1 MLKQGCIWLAVGGL
15 AGCAGLPPRPQLA
28 ATAEIL
34 CAQAHRLDGHKGA
47 EEVAKICAKREFA
60 EAWLDLAEEAEA
72 LVKAQRE
79 GKARP

>member
-15 AGCAGLPPRPQLA
+15 AGCASLPRPQLA
-28 ATAEIL
+28 ATAEVL
-34 CAQAHRLDGHKGA
+34 CAQAHRLDDHKGA

>member
-1 MLKQGCIWLAVGGL
+1 MRSTETVIALALSLV
-15 AGCAGLPPRPQLA
+15 GCASLPRPQLA
-28 ATAEIL
+28 ATAEVL

-47 EEVAKICAKREFA
+47 EEVAKVCAKREFA

>member
-1 MLKQGCIWLAVGGL
+1 MRNLLVIAALSLV
-15 AGCAGLPPRPQLA
+15 GCAGLPPRPQLA

-34 CAQAHRLDGHKGA
+34 CAQAHRLDGHKGG